1 MPSRDAAHVPLPPK
15 RLRKEARERF
25 LAGRKAE
32 TQYVRQL
39 RQVAKHVGDIV
50 RGMAPD
56 GVLADVSQLRS
67 MLSRYSELL
76 RPWAESVAARMI
88 ADVSKRDALA
98 WSKHGKLIGQALR
111 KEIDGAPTGEAMR
124 KALAEQVNLIT
135 SLPVEAGE
143 RVHKLTIEG
152 LVNSTRA
159 PEIAAEIMRS
169 GEVTASRAMLIARTE
184 VARTA
189 SALTMAR
196 AQYVG
201 SEAYVWRT
209 SKDARVRKSH
219 REMEG
224 KVVKWDEVPTLSDG
238 TKTHAG
244 MIYNCRCFVEPILPD
259 KI

>member
-1 MPSRDAAHVPLPPK
+1 MPLSQLIPSPPRK
-15 RLRKEARERF
+15 LRKEARERF

-32 TQYVRQL
+32 TQYARQL

-56 GVLADVSQLRS
+56 GVVADVSKL
-67 MLSRYSELL
+67 MATLNHYADLL
-76 RPWAESVAARMI
+76 TPWAEAVASRMV

-98 WSKHGKLIGQALR
+98 WAQHGRLIGRALK
-111 KEIDGAPTGEAMR
+111 KEIDTAPTGAAMR
-124 KALAEQVNLIT
+124 QALAEQVHYIT
-135 SLPVEAGE
+135 SLPRDAAE

-152 LVNSTRA
+152 LQNSTRA
-159 PEIAAEIMRS
+159 SEIAAEILKS
-169 GEVTASRAMLIARTE
+169 GDVSKSRAMLIARTE

-189 SALTMAR
+189 SSLTMAR
-196 AQYVG
+196 AKYVG

-209 SKDARVRKSH
+209 SKDGDVRKSH

-224 KVVKWDEVPTLSDG
+224 KIVRWDDVPTLSDG